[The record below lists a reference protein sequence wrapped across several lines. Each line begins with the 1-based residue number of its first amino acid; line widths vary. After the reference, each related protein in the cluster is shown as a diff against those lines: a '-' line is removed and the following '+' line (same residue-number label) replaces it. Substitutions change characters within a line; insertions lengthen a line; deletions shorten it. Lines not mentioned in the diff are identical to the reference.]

1 MTSSPR
7 PADADL
13 PATGQHRDTK
23 YKNNIKKRVSYD
35 QLVIIYLIYHPYI
48 RTFAYLHIQI
58 MIDKKTRTYI
68 PETFDITWES
78 LAPVYTELRDRK
90 INSVEEL
97 EQWLRDRSE
106 LEAALEEDFAW
117 RYIRMTC
124 DTTNEELLQR
134 FQYFAIEIE
143 PKIAPFSNDLNKKL
157 VNSKYVDQLDGE
169 KYFIYL
175 RGVKKALE
183 LFREE
188 NIPLQT
194 EIQVE
199 QQKYQS
205 ITGSMSVH
213 IGDKEFTLEQAGVFL
228 KDTDRAKRQEA
239 WEKITA
245 RRLQDKESL
254 NQLFDH
260 LRALRHKVALN
271 AGFENFRDYMFQ
283 ALGRFDY
290 TPQDCYAFHEAIE
303 KEIVPILHEQAEKR
317 KEALKLNVL
326 KPWDMDVDPSG
337 KPALKPFKSG
347 EELIEKSIQC
357 FTCINPYLGERL
369 AIMKDNA
376 LFDVESRKGKAPG
389 GYNYPLSETGAPF
402 IFMNSANTFRDLTTM
417 VHEGGHAVH
426 TFLTAELELND
437 FKHCPSEVAELASM
451 SMELISMDNWDVY
464 FNNEEDLKRAKR
476 DQLFDVLKT
485 LPWVA
490 VVDQFQHW
498 IYTNPEHTDAER
510 TAAWMEIYE
519 PFGAGFVDWSD
530 HKEAEAN
537 LWQKQ
542 LHIFEVPFYYI
553 EYGMAQ
559 LGAIAVWK
567 NYRENPKRAL
577 QQYLDALKLGYTK
590 TIREIYETAGI
601 RFDFSA
607 GYVKELAE
615 FVKGEMDKL

>member
-1 MTSSPR
+1 MI
-7 PADADL
+7 
-13 PATGQHRDTK
+13 Q
-23 YKNNIKKRVSYD
+23 KK
-35 QLVIIYLIYHPYI
+35 P
-48 RTFAYLHIQI
+48 
-58 MIDKKTRTYI
+58 RTYI
-68 PETFDITWES
+68 PADLEIKWEN
-78 LAPVYTELRDRK
+78 LEPLLKELLERP
-90 INSVEEL
+90 INSVDEL
-97 EQWLRDRSE
+97 EHWLHDRSE

-124 DTTNEELLQR
+124 DTTSEELLQK
-134 FQYFAIEIE
+134 FQYFATEIE
-143 PKIAPFSNDLNKKL
+143 PKIAPFGNELNQKL
-157 VNSKYVDQLDGE
+157 SASPWVDKLEGE

-175 RGVKKALE
+175 RGIKKALE

-213 IGDKEFTLEQAGVFL
+213 IGEKEFTLEQAAVFL
-228 KDTDRAKRQEA
+228 KDTDRSKRQDV
-239 WEKITA
+239 WEKITG
-245 RRLQDKESL
+245 RRLQDKSQLDE
-254 NQLFDH
+254 LFDK

-290 TPQDCYAFHEAIE
+290 TPTDCFAFHDAIE
-303 KEIVPILHEQAEKR
+303 KGVVPVLKEQAEKR
-317 KEALKLNVL
+317 REALKLETL
-326 KPWDMDVDPSG
+326 KPWDMDVDISG
-337 KPALKPFKSG
+337 KPALKPFHSG
-347 EELIEKSIQC
+347 AELIDKSIQC
-357 FTCINPYLGERL
+357 FSNISTYLGERL
-369 AIMKDNA
+369 EIMKDNQ

-426 TFLTAELELND
+426 TFLTADLELND

-451 SMELISMDNWDVY
+451 SMELISMDNWNVY
-464 FNNEEDLKRAKR
+464 FDNEEDLKRAKR

-490 VVDQFQHW
+490 VVDRFQHW
-498 IYTNPEHTDAER
+498 IYTNPEHTDEDR
-510 TAAWMEIYE
+510 RKAWTDIYE
-519 PFGAGFVDWSD
+519 RFGAGFADWSE
-530 HKEAEAN
+530 HPEAEAN

-567 NYRENPKRAL
+567 NYKQNPEKGL

-590 TIREIYETAGI
+590 TIKEIYETAGI
-601 RFDFSA
+601 KFDFSA
-607 GYVKELAE
+607 AYVKELAE

>member
-1 MTSSPR
+1 
-7 PADADL
+7 
-13 PATGQHRDTK
+13 
-23 YKNNIKKRVSYD
+23 
-35 QLVIIYLIYHPYI
+35 
-48 RTFAYLHIQI
+48 
-58 MIDKKTRTYI
+58 MIHKKTRNFI
-68 PETFDITWES
+68 PAVLEIKWENIEP
-78 LAPVYTELRDRK
+78 LYKDLCGRP

-97 EQWLRDRSE
+97 EHWLCDRSE
-106 LEAALEEDFAW
+106 LEAALEEDFGW

-124 DTTNEELLQR
+124 DTNNKELLQN
-134 FQYFAIEIE
+134 FQYFATEIE
-143 PKIAPFSNDLNKKL
+143 PKVAPYSNELNKKL
-157 VNSKYVDQLDGE
+157 ITSKWVDKLDSE

-175 RGVKKALE
+175 RGVKKSLE
-183 LFREE
+183 LFREQ
-188 NIPLQT
+188 NIPIQT

-213 IGDKEFTLEQAGVFL
+213 IGDKEFTLEQASVFL
-228 KDTDRAKRQEA
+228 KDTDRTKRQEV

-245 RRLQDKESL
+245 RRIKDKEQL
-254 NQLFDH
+254 DQLFNH
-260 LRALRHKVALN
+260 LKGLRHKIGVN

-303 KEIVPILHEQAEKR
+303 KEIVPILREQAAKR
-317 KEALKLNVL
+317 RIALNFIVL
-326 KPWDMDVDPSG
+326 KPWDTDVDITG
-337 KPALKPFKSG
+337 RPALKPFNSG
-347 EELIEKSIQC
+347 NELIEKSIQC
-357 FTCINPYLGERL
+357 FSNINRYLGERL
-369 AIMKDNA
+369 EIMKDNG

-426 TFLTAELELND
+426 TFLTADLELND

-451 SMELISMDNWDVY
+451 SMELISMDNWDV
-464 FNNEEDLKRAKR
+464 FFDNAEDLKRAKH

-498 IYTNPEHTDAER
+498 IYTNPEHTVAER
-510 TAAWMEIYE
+510 TEAWIKIYE
-519 PFGAGFVDWSD
+519 PFGAGFVDWSE
-530 HKEAEAN
+530 HQEAEAN

-559 LGAIAVWK
+559 LGAIAIWK
-567 NYRENPKRAL
+567 NYKEDPEKGL
-577 QQYLDALKLGYTK
+577 QQYFDALKLGYTK
-590 TIREIYETAGI
+590 TIKEIYETAGI
-601 RFDFSA
+601 KFDFSVA
-607 GYVKELAE
+607 YVRELAA
-615 FVKGEMDKL
+615 FVQGEMDKL

>member
-1 MTSSPR
+1 MI
-7 PADADL
+7 
-13 PATGQHRDTK
+13 Q
-23 YKNNIKKRVSYD
+23 KK
-35 QLVIIYLIYHPYI
+35 P
-48 RTFAYLHIQI
+48 
-58 MIDKKTRTYI
+58 RTYI
-68 PETFDITWES
+68 PADLEIKWEN
-78 LAPVYTELRDRK
+78 LEPLLKELLERP
-90 INSVEEL
+90 INSVDEL
-97 EQWLRDRSE
+97 EHWLHDRSE

-124 DTTNEELLQR
+124 DTTSEELLQK
-134 FQYFAIEIE
+134 FQYFATEIE
-143 PKIAPFSNDLNKKL
+143 PKIAPFGNELNQKL
-157 VNSKYVDQLDGE
+157 SASPWVDKLEGE

-175 RGVKKALE
+175 RGIKKALE

-213 IGDKEFTLEQAGVFL
+213 IGDKEFTLEQAAVFL
-228 KDTDRAKRQEA
+228 KDTDRSKRQDV
-239 WEKITA
+239 WEKITG
-245 RRLQDKESL
+245 RRLQDKSQLDE
-254 NQLFDH
+254 LFDK

-290 TPQDCYAFHEAIE
+290 TPTDCFAFHDAIE
-303 KEIVPILHEQAEKR
+303 KGVVPVLNEQAEKR
-317 KEALKLNVL
+317 REALKLETL
-326 KPWDMDVDPSG
+326 KPWDMDVDISG
-337 KPALKPFKSG
+337 KPALKPFHSG
-347 EELIEKSIQC
+347 AELIDKSIQC
-357 FTCINPYLGERL
+357 FSNISTYLGERL
-369 AIMKDNA
+369 EIMKDNQ

-426 TFLTAELELND
+426 TFLTADLELND

-451 SMELISMDNWDVY
+451 SMELISMDNWNVY
-464 FNNEEDLKRAKR
+464 FDNEEDLKRAKR

-490 VVDQFQHW
+490 VVDRFQHW
-498 IYTNPEHTDAER
+498 IYTNPEHTDEDR
-510 TAAWMEIYE
+510 RKAWTDIYE
-519 PFGAGFVDWSD
+519 RFGAGFADWSE
-530 HKEAEAN
+530 HPEAEAN

-567 NYRENPKRAL
+567 NYKQNPEKGL

-590 TIREIYETAGI
+590 TIKEIYETAGI
-601 RFDFSA
+601 KFDFSA
-607 GYVKELAE
+607 AYVKELAE

>member
-1 MTSSPR
+1 MI
-7 PADADL
+7 
-13 PATGQHRDTK
+13 H
-23 YKNNIKKRVSYD
+23 KK
-35 QLVIIYLIYHPYI
+35 
-48 RTFAYLHIQI
+48 
-58 MIDKKTRTYI
+58 KRTYI
-68 PETFDITWES
+68 PEGFDIKWES
-78 LAPVYTELRDRK
+78 LEPLYIELRDRS
-90 INSVEEL
+90 INSVADL
-97 EQWLRDRSE
+97 EKWLHDRSE
-106 LEAALEEDFAW
+106 VEAALEEDFAW

-124 DTTNEELLQR
+124 DTNSEELLQK
-134 FQYFAIEIE
+134 FQYFATEIE
-143 PKIAPFSNDLNKKL
+143 PKIAPYSNELNKKL
-157 VNSKYVDQLDGE
+157 VNSEWLDKLDHG

-175 RGVKKALE
+175 RGVKKSLE

-188 NIPLQT
+188 NIPIQT

-213 IGDKEFTLEQAGVFL
+213 IGEKEFTLEQASVFL

-239 WEKITA
+239 WEKITE
-245 RRLQDKESL
+245 RRLRDKDQL
-254 NQLFDH
+254 DQLFDH

-303 KEIVPILHEQAEKR
+303 REIVPILREQAEKR
-317 KEALKLNVL
+317 KEALGLDTL
-326 KPWDMDVDPSG
+326 KPWDTDVDVSG
-337 KPALKPFKSG
+337 KPALKPFNSG

-357 FTCINPYLGERL
+357 FSNINRYLGERL
-369 AIMKDNA
+369 EIMKDNN

-426 TFLTAELELND
+426 TFLTADLELND

-464 FNNEEDLKRAKR
+464 FDNAEDLKRAKR

-498 IYTNPEHTDAER
+498 IYTNPDHTDAER
-510 TAAWMEIYE
+510 TEAWVRIYE
-519 PFGAGFVDWSD
+519 SFGAGFVDWNEYEKSE
-530 HKEAEAN
+530 KN

-567 NYRENPKRAL
+567 NYKENPEKGL
-577 QQYLDALKLGYTK
+577 QQYLEALKLGYTK
-590 TIREIYETAGI
+590 TIKEIYETAGI
-601 RFDFSA
+601 KFDFSA
-607 GYVKELAE
+607 GYVKQLAE
-615 FVKGEMDKL
+615 FVKGEMEKL

>member
-1 MTSSPR
+1 
-7 PADADL
+7 
-13 PATGQHRDTK
+13 
-23 YKNNIKKRVSYD
+23 
-35 QLVIIYLIYHPYI
+35 
-48 RTFAYLHIQI
+48 
-58 MIDKKTRTYI
+58 MIHKKTRTYI
-68 PETFDITWES
+68 PAALDIKWETLEPIYKEL
-78 LAPVYTELRDRK
+78 LARP
-90 INSVEEL
+90 INSVHEL
-97 EQWLRDRSE
+97 EKWLHDKSE

-124 DTTNEELLQR
+124 DTTSEELLQN
-134 FQYFAIEIE
+134 FQYFATEIE
-143 PKIAPFSNDLNKKL
+143 PKIAPYSNDLNKKL
-157 VNSKYVDQLDGE
+157 VASAYVDQLDKE
-169 KYFIYL
+169 KYFIFL
-175 RGVKKALE
+175 RAVKKALE

-188 NIPLQT
+188 NIPVQT

-205 ITGSMSVH
+205 ITGAMSVH
-213 IGDKEFTLEQAGVFL
+213 IDDKEFTLEQASVFL
-228 KDTDRAKRQEA
+228 KGTDRAKRQEV

-245 RRLQDKESL
+245 RRLQEKDTL
-254 NQLFDH
+254 DTLFDH
-260 LRALRHKVALN
+260 LRTLRHKVALN

-303 KEIVPILHEQAEKR
+303 KEIVPILREQAEKR
-317 KEALKLNVL
+317 KDALALPAL
-326 KPWDMDVDPSG
+326 KPWDMDVDISG
-337 KPALKPFKSG
+337 KPALKPFNDG
-347 EELIEKSIQC
+347 NELIEKSIQC
-357 FTCINPYLGERL
+357 FSNINRYLGERL
-369 AIMKDNA
+369 EIMKDNN

-426 TFLTAELELND
+426 TFLTADLELND

-451 SMELISMDNWDVY
+451 SMELISMDNWNVFFD
-464 FNNEEDLKRAKR
+464 NEEDLKRAKR
-476 DQLFDVLKT
+476 DQLIDVLKT

-498 IYTNPEHTDAER
+498 IYTNPGHTDADR
-510 TAAWMEIYE
+510 KTAWIEIYE
-519 PFGAGFVDWSD
+519 PFGSGFVDWSGHPD
-530 HKEAEAN
+530 AEAN

-567 NYRENPKRAL
+567 NYKENPEKGL

-590 TIREIYETAGI
+590 TIKEIYETAGI
-601 RFDFSA
+601 KFDFSA
-607 GYVKELAE
+607 AYVKELAE
-615 FVKGEMDKL
+615 FVKREMDKL

>member
-1 MTSSPR
+1 LRLNGKPWSHFTRS
-7 PADADL
+7 
-13 PATGQHRDTK
+13 
-23 YKNNIKKRVSYD
+23 
-35 QLVIIYLIYHPYI
+35 
-48 RTFAYLHIQI
+48 FAI
-58 MIDKKTRTYI
+58 
-68 PETFDITWES
+68 
-78 LAPVYTELRDRK
+78 APV
-90 INSVEEL
+90 NSVHEL
-97 EQWLRDRSE
+97 EKWLHDRSE

-124 DTTNEELLQR
+124 DTTNEELLQS
-134 FQYFAIEIE
+134 FQYFATEIE
-143 PKIAPFSNDLNKKL
+143 PKIAPYGNDLNKKL
-157 VNSKYVDQLDGE
+157 VASEWVDKLDHK

-199 QQKYQS
+199 QQKYQG

-213 IGDKEFTLEQAGVFL
+213 IDDKEYTLEQASVFL
-228 KDTDRAKRQEA
+228 KGTDRAKRQEV

-245 RRLQDKESL
+245 RRLQEKDQL
-254 NQLFDH
+254 DQLFDH
-260 LRALRHKVALN
+260 LRGLRHKVALN

-303 KEIVPILHEQAEKR
+303 REIVPILRDQAAKR
-317 KEALKLNVL
+317 KAALNLPAL
-326 KPWDMDVDPSG
+326 KPWDTDVDISG
-337 KPALKPFKSG
+337 KPALKPFGSG
-347 EELIEKSIQC
+347 QELIDKSIQC
-357 FTCINPYLGERL
+357 FSNINSYLGERL
-369 AIMKDNA
+369 EIMKENN

-426 TFLTAELELND
+426 TFLTADLELND

-464 FNNEEDLKRAKR
+464 FDNEEDLKRAKR
-476 DQLFDVLKT
+476 DQLVDVLKT

-498 IYTNPEHTDAER
+498 IYTNPDHTDEQR
-510 TAAWMEIYE
+510 TQAWIEIYE
-519 PFGAGFVDWSD
+519 PFGAGFVDWSE
-530 HKEAEAN
+530 HPLAEAN

-567 NYRENPKRAL
+567 NYNENPEKGL
-577 QQYLDALKLGYTK
+577 QQYIDALKLGYTK

-601 RFDFSA
+601 KFDFSA
-607 GYVKELAE
+607 HYVKQLAE
-615 FVKGEMDKL
+615 FVKAELEKI

>member
-1 MTSSPR
+1 MLIWHAKASFR
-7 PADADL
+7 FADL
-13 PATGQHRDTK
+13 PTSGLNTHICISAH
-23 YKNNIKKRVSYD
+23 IK
-35 QLVIIYLIYHPYI
+35 
-48 RTFAYLHIQI
+48 I
-58 MIDKKTRTYI
+58 MIHKKTRTYI
-68 PETFDITWES
+68 PASLDIKWEN
-78 LAPVYTELRDRK
+78 LEPFYKELLDRP

-97 EQWLRDRSE
+97 EKWLRDKSE

-124 DTTNEELLQR
+124 DTASEDLLQK
-134 FQYFAIEIE
+134 FQYFATEIE
-143 PKIAPFSNDLNKKL
+143 PKTAPYSNDLNKKL
-157 VNSKYVDQLDGE
+157 VASEYVDQLDGE
-169 KYFIYL
+169 KYFVFL

-188 NIPLQT
+188 NIPVQT

-213 IGDKEFTLEQAGVFL
+213 MDDKEFTLEQASVFL
-228 KDTDRAKRQEA
+228 KGTDRAKRQEV
-239 WEKITA
+239 WEKITG
-245 RRLQDKESL
+245 RRLQDKEKL
-254 NQLFDH
+254 DELFDH
-260 LRALRHKVALN
+260 LRKLRHTVALN

-290 TPQDCYAFHEAIE
+290 TPQDCYAFHAAIE
-303 KEIVPILHEQAEKR
+303 TEIVPILREQAEKR
-317 KEALKLNVL
+317 REALGLPAL
-326 KPWDMDVDPSG
+326 KPWDMDVDVSG
-337 KPALKPFKSG
+337 KPALKPFRNG
-347 EELIEKSIQC
+347 EDLIEKSIQC
-357 FTCINPYLGERL
+357 FSNINRYLGERL
-369 AIMKDNA
+369 EIMKDNG

-389 GYNYPLSETGAPF
+389 GYNYPLAETGAPF

-426 TFLTAELELND
+426 TFLTADLELND

-451 SMELISMDNWDVY
+451 SMELISMDNWNVY
-464 FNNEEDLKRAKR
+464 FDNEEDLKRAKR
-476 DQLFDVLKT
+476 DQLVDVLKT

-498 IYTNPEHTDAER
+498 IYTNPDHTDTDRR
-510 TAAWMEIYE
+510 TAWVEIFE
-519 PFGAGFVDWSD
+519 PFGANFADWSE
-530 HKEAEAN
+530 HQEAFQN

-567 NYRENPKRAL
+567 NYKENPERGL
-577 QQYLDALKLGYTK
+577 QQYLAALKLGYTK
-590 TIREIYETAGI
+590 TIKEIYETAGI
-601 RFDFSA
+601 KFDFSA
-607 GYVKELAE
+607 GYVKELAG
-615 FVKGEMDKL
+615 FVKAELDKLN

>member
-1 MTSSPR
+1 MI
-7 PADADL
+7 
-13 PATGQHRDTK
+13 H
-23 YKNNIKKRVSYD
+23 KK
-35 QLVIIYLIYHPYI
+35 L
-48 RTFAYLHIQI
+48 
-58 MIDKKTRTYI
+58 RTYI
-68 PETFDITWES
+68 PASLEIKWEN
-78 LAPVYTELRDRK
+78 LEPFYKELTKRA
-90 INSVEEL
+90 INSVDEL
-97 EQWLRDRSE
+97 EHWLRDRSE

-124 DTTNEELLQR
+124 DTLSEDLLQK
-134 FQYFAIEIE
+134 FQYFATEIE
-143 PKIAPFSNDLNKKL
+143 PKISPYSNELNKKL
-157 VNSKYVDQLDGE
+157 VNCEWVNKLDKE

-183 LFREE
+183 LFREV

-213 IGDKEFTLEQAGVFL
+213 IDDKELTLEQASVIL
-228 KDTDRAKRQEA
+228 KDTNRNKRQDV
-239 WEKITA
+239 WEKIST
-245 RRLQDKESL
+245 RRLQDKAPL
-254 NQLFDH
+254 NELFNQ
-260 LRALRHKVALN
+260 LRALRHKVATN
-271 AGFENFRDYMFQ
+271 AGFDNFRDYMFQ

-290 TPQDCYAFHEAIE
+290 TPQDCYAFHEAIQ
-303 KEIVPILHEQAEKR
+303 KEVVPILKDLAEKR
-317 KEALKLNVL
+317 KQALALPRL
-326 KPWDMDVDPSG
+326 KPWDMDVDTSG
-337 KPALKPFKSG
+337 KPALKPFENGS
-347 EELIEKSIQC
+347 ELIDKSIKC
-357 FTCINPYLGERL
+357 FNNIDSYLGERL
-369 AIMKDNA
+369 AIMKENQ

-389 GYNYPLSETGAPF
+389 GYNYPLAETGAPF

-426 TFLTAELELND
+426 TFLTANLELND

-464 FNNEEDLKRAKR
+464 FDNEEDLKRAKR
-476 DQLFDVLKT
+476 EQLFDVLKT

-498 IYTNPEHTDAER
+498 LYTNHTHTDKQR
-510 TAAWMEIYE
+510 TEAWQQIFES
-519 PFGAGFVDWSD
+519 FGANFADWSEHQD
-530 HKEAEAN
+530 AEAN

-567 NYRENPKRAL
+567 NYKENPEEGL

-590 TIREIYETAGI
+590 TIKEIYETAGI
-601 RFDFSA
+601 KFDFSA
-607 GYVKELAE
+607 AYVKELAA
-615 FVKGEMDKL
+615 FVKSEMDKL